1 VLQRGFADATF
12 SPITN
17 LTIRVKQPE
26 TEHRVSVGKLQSW
39 LDGGGK
45 SPNEQVL
52 KSRLRE
58 ML

>member
-1 VLQRGFADATF
+1 M
-12 SPITN
+12 
-17 LTIRVKQPE
+17 
-26 TEHRVSVGKLQSW
+26 SVGKPQSR
-39 LDGGGK
+39 LDGGGE

>member
-1 VLQRGFADATF
+1 MTFGSATL
-12 SPITN
+12 

-26 TEHRVSVGKLQSW
+26 TKHTVSVGKLQTW
-39 LDGGGK
+39 VDGGGK

-58 ML
+58 LL

>member
-1 VLQRGFADATF
+1 MRSGIADATF
-12 SPITN
+12 GPATH

-26 TEHRVSVGKLQSW
+26 TEHIVSVGKLQTW
-39 LDGGGK
+39 LDGGGR

-58 ML
+58 LL